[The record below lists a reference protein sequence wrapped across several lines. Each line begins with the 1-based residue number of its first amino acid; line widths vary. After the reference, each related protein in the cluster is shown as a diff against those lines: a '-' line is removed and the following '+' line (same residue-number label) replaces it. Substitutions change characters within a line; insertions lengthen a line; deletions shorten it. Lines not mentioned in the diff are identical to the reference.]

1 MTQLKEKIKKIVET
15 LFHVQLD
22 EVVLEF
28 PKEIHFGDAA
38 LPVAMQLAKKL
49 QKNPREVAQAILTA
63 LEEEKL
69 SAIAKL
75 EIAGPGFI
83 NITFTEQYLIE
94 QIAAGFGEFQLE
106 NKDKKILLEYG
117 AENIAKS
124 MTVGHLRSNII
135 GQACANMYRVLGW
148 WVTTDNHVGDW
159 GLQFGKLIVAYQM
172 WGNRAV
178 IDADPINELVKLYV
192 QFHQEE
198 EKDPTL
204 TDKAREEFA
213 KLESGD
219 PTNKDLWQWLYDVS
233 MKEFHELHKILG
245 ITHDTELGESF
256 YTPWLNHIVELCKEK
271 GIAMVGEDG
280 SVYVDFGKEKPPFY
294 ILKKDGS
301 TLYSTRDI
309 ATIEWRLNQ
318 YPGLERMV
326 YFVDY
331 SQKLHFDSLF
341 ATAQML
347 GFNCDFTLAHFGL
360 VRLPEGKMST
370 RKGNVVYLKQL
381 IAEGIS
387 RAEQVLLEKKPD
399 IADTEKAALAK
410 MIALGAIKFGDLV
423 HNRTGDITFTWE
435 NAINFEGDTAAYLQY
450 THARIKSILRKGEY
464 QPNDNQHEFHL
475 PLEHYLLSLLSRYQT
490 IVARAA
496 DGYTPHILAQYL
508 LDIAAFFNQFY
519 NDVPV
524 MKADSSEQKAAR
536 LFLIDQVATILKNGL
551 ALMGIDV
558 PEKM

>member
-22 EVVLEF
+22 DVVLEF

-94 QIAAGFGEFQLE
+94 QIAAGFGEFQQE

-135 GQACANMYRVLGW
+135 GQACANMYRALSW

-172 WGNRAV
+172 WGDRAV

-213 KLESGD
+213 KL
-219 PTNKDLWQWLYDVS
+219 
-233 MKEFHELHKILG
+233 
-245 ITHDTELGESF
+245 
-256 YTPWLNHIVELCKEK
+256 
-271 GIAMVGEDG
+271 
-280 SVYVDFGKEKPPFY
+280 
-294 ILKKDGS
+294 
-301 TLYSTRDI
+301 
-309 ATIEWRLNQ
+309 
-318 YPGLERMV
+318 
-326 YFVDY
+326 
-331 SQKLHFDSLF
+331 
-341 ATAQML
+341 
-347 GFNCDFTLAHFGL
+347 
-360 VRLPEGKMST
+360 
-370 RKGNVVYLKQL
+370 
-381 IAEGIS
+381 
-387 RAEQVLLEKKPD
+387 
-399 IADTEKAALAK
+399 
-410 MIALGAIKFGDLV
+410 
-423 HNRTGDITFTWE
+423 
-435 NAINFEGDTAAYLQY
+435 
-450 THARIKSILRKGEY
+450 
-464 QPNDNQHEFHL
+464 
-475 PLEHYLLSLLSRYQT
+475 
-490 IVARAA
+490 
-496 DGYTPHILAQYL
+496 
-508 LDIAAFFNQFY
+508 
-519 NDVPV
+519 
-524 MKADSSEQKAAR
+524 
-536 LFLIDQVATILKNGL
+536 
-551 ALMGIDV
+551 
-558 PEKM
+558 